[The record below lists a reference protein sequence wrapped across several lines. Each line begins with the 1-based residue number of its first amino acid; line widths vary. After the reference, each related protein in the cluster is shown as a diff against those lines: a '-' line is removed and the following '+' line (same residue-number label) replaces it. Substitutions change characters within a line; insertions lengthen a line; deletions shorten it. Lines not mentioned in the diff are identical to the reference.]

1 MVSELNSFLQ
11 FIAAICFTI
20 TIDSSVFQRFWNA
33 DYYGIIHNC
42 VNKYKVTIS
51 TPKTNDLDQFIKN
64 HQKTIEAKGRREGA
78 YLLLVICLFIIYGLF
93 EPFFIKEECMHDLA
107 ISIILIYSFIVVS
120 FTNWLKTWGNVL
132 LQITITV
139 IALITMTIILYKNSY
154 NMNDHISLMSCQ
166 IIFRITLIVSIGI
179 PISYRFIYN
188 WLYTT
193 RYPFFLDNDLSS
205 EKELYERARDAIS
218 MKNKENLPEKYQRAF
233 SNAYMD
239 ENKNASNEV
248 DIVANC
254 KEIYYEQI
262 EIIIDKQPS
271 IIELFKKKKN
281 TNRVTKIETII
292 PYIPRIEI
300 EYDEIKKFVEIYDDL
315 NPKPKIKDFC
325 ISKGINIEHFK
336 KARNKQTEKAKA
348 KQTKLV

>member
-51 TPKTNDLDQFIKN
+51 TPKANDLNLFIKS
-64 HQKTIEAKGRREGA
+64 HQKTIEANGRREGA
-78 YLLLVICLFIIYGLF
+78 YLLLVICIFIIYGLF
-93 EPFFIKEECMHDLA
+93 EPFFVKEEGMHDLA
-107 ISIILIYSFIVVS
+107 MSIILIYSFIVVT
-120 FTNWLKTWGNVL
+120 FTNWLKTWGKVL
-132 LQITITV
+132 LQIIITIIT
-139 IALITMTIILYKNSY
+139 LITMTIFLYNNSY
-154 NMNDHISLMSCQ
+154 NINDHISLISCQ
-166 IIFRITLIVSIGI
+166 IIFRITLIISIGI

-188 WLYTT
+188 WLYTA
-193 RYPFFLDNDLSS
+193 RYPSFLDNDLSA
-205 EKELYERARDAIS
+205 ERKLYERARDAIS
-218 MKNKENLPEKYQRAF
+218 MKNKEDLPEKYQKAF

-262 EIIIDKQPS
+262 EKIVDKQPS

-281 TNRVTKIETII
+281 TTHVTKIETTIQ
-292 PYIPRIEI
+292 YIPRIEI
-300 EYDEIKKFVEIYDDL
+300 DQDKIKKFVEVYDDMKQ
-315 NPKPKIKDFC
+315 KPKIKDFC

-336 KARNKQTEKAKA
+336 EVRNKQTEKFKV
-348 KQTKLV
+348 KKKLN